1 MGAARM
7 KEPGILCML
16 PSGRW
21 GVLYAG
27 QEPEE
32 ITSGDQFY
40 IEVPGSGA
48 MTMTRMEYGRI
59 HGRGQYYSVDNCELR
74 QGLRAQVV
82 GRSLGS

>member
-1 MGAARM
+1 MGEIM
-7 KEPGILCML
+7 KEPGRLAML

-21 GVLYAG
+21 GIFYPG
-27 QEPEE
+27 ETPDE

-48 MTMTRMEYGRI
+48 MTLTRMEHGRI
-59 HGRGQYYSVDNCELR
+59 HGRGQYYSVDNCLLR
-74 QGLRAQVV
+74 EGLRALLL